1 MKYQEISPPLV
12 DDFLYICD
20 DTYIRDE
27 MLAMERSLLK
37 TLGFD
42 LGIPLSYS
50 FLRRYAQVCNAMFHT
65 VIFIFSE
72 MLPHASRRYVV
83 SFWATACKT
92 IRPMPSVRCHLS
104 CLSVCLSGQTVG
116 RIKASALATL
126 C

>member
-37 TLGFD
+37 TVGFD

-50 FLRRYAQVCNAMFHT
+50 FLRRYAQVCNVVFHT
-65 VIFIFSE
+65 VIFYSVPQC
-72 MLPHASRRYVV
+72 LLQCSH
-83 SFWATACKT
+83 CK
-92 IRPMPSVRCHLS
+92 RC
-104 CLSVCLSGQTVG
+104 T
-116 RIKASALATL
+116 
-126 C
+126 